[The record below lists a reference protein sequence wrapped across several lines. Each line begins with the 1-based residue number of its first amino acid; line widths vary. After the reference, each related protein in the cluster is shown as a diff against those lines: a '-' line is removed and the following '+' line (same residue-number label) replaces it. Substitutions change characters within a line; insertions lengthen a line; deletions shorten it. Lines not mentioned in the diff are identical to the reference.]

1 MEKISQ
7 ASYIIESSKG
17 YFKPFI
23 GSVHEQEGD
32 NDSTLF
38 VLASGPKST
47 LEEAQE
53 FLKNNNPEN
62 TKMFLAPVKSNESL
76 ITWLSEL
83 VEAEKE
89 RLYKEKETLLDKY
102 GIFGGGAEVNNLHR
116 EINLQLESLG
126 VDPNS

>member
-1 MEKISQ
+1 MEKIIQ
-7 ASYIIESSKG
+7 ASYIIESNKG

-23 GSVHEQEGD
+23 GSVHQHDGD
-32 NDSTLF
+32 DSTLF

-47 LEEAQE
+47 LEEAQS
-53 FLKNNNPEN
+53 FLKNHNPKN
-62 TKMFLAPVKSNESL
+62 TKMFLAPVKSNELS

-83 VEAEKE
+83 VEAEKK
-89 RLYKEKETLLDKY
+89 RLYEYKSNLLDKY
-102 GIFGGGAEVNNLHR
+102 GIFGGEEINKLHT